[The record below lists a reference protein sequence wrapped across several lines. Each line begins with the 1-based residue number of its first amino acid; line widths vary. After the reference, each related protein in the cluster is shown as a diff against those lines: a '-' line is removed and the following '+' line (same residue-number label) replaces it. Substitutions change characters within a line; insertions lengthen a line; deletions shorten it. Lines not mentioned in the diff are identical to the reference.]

1 MWALEVSMV
10 NAYMMLRRYCELKGV
25 TMPYSHHEFNEKIG
39 YALLNPGNEWPKRNR
54 KQPPEMLSANKRKRT
69 SPVPT
74 PQSTPTKK
82 ARRAPKLDRDA
93 LLPNKGRLKV
103 RLDKSMQHLPVPTD
117 GKKAVCQLH
126 RWAHNEK
133 KCVEDKKKFAIPSG
147 ARSTVMQCKVCN
159 VILCLR
165 CYEIFHT
172 CEDIGAKI
180 DTNFG
185 AAIGTNF
192 GNIANQNQRFFISEN
207 SRR

>member
-25 TMPYSHHEFNEKIG
+25 GMPYSHHEFNEKIG
-39 YALLNPGNEWPKRNR
+39 YALLNPGTEWPKRNR

-82 ARRAPKLDRDA
+82 ARAPKLDRDA
-93 LLPNKGRLKV
+93 LSPNKGRLKV

-126 RWAHNEK
+126 RWAHNIRADGK
-133 KCVEDKKKFAIPSG
+133 KGYSVVPSG
-147 ARSTVMQCKVCN
+147 ARAGVAKCSVCR
-159 VILCLR
+159 VQLCM
-165 CYEIFHT
+165 
-172 CEDIGAKI
+172 
-180 DTNFG
+180 
-185 AAIGTNF
+185 
-192 GNIANQNQRFFISEN
+192 
-207 SRR
+207 